1 MEKLAIERKGCR
13 MNKFEEILVGEVGF
27 EPTNVGVRDRDLNRL
42 ATLQNLQDHCS
53 FAYIKQKLF
62 KISSDGLYFL

>member
-42 ATLQNLQDHCS
+42 ATLQNLQNHCS
-53 FAYIKQKLF
+53 FAYNKTKTF
-62 KISSDGLYFL
+62 

>member
-42 ATLQNLQDHCS
+42 ATLQNLQDHCFFS
-53 FAYIKQKLF
+53 CNNIKTF
-62 KISSDGLYFL
+62 KVSSNGLYFL

>member
-42 ATLQNLQDHCS
+42 ATLQNLQDHC
-53 FAYIKQKLF
+53 F
-62 KISSDGLYFL
+62 FLTIM

>member
-53 FAYIKQKLF
+53 FSCNNIKTF
-62 KISSDGLYFL
+62 KVSSNGLYFL

>member
-42 ATLQNLQDHCS
+42 ATLQNLQTIVLLLI
-53 FAYIKQKLF
+53 IKQKLF

>member
-42 ATLQNLQDHCS
+42 ATLQNLQDHCFFFS
-53 FAYIKQKLF
+53 Q
-62 KISSDGLYFL
+62 

>member
-1 MEKLAIERKGCR
+1 MEKLAIERKGCS

-42 ATLQNLQDHCS
+42 ATLQNLQDHC
-53 FAYIKQKLF
+53 FLLIIKQKLF